1 MNIKNKY
8 VVLIGALMAQITIG
22 GLYAWSIMSGAL
34 TGLGWN
40 PDQVYYPY
48 ALAQFVFA
56 ASTLLSGR
64 LVDKK
69 GPRIAIIIGG
79 VLYGGGLILSSF
91 ATSPTMLYL
100 TYGVISGAGVG
111 FVYVCPLS
119 TLIKWF
125 PKNKGMITGLG
136 VSLFAGGS
144 ILTKK
149 IMTTLLAVPN
159 GAEMQLADVS
169 SAFVQ
174 LGLISMVVIVLGG
187 LLTNNPE
194 GFVKQAATRG
204 EGDFT
209 TAEMIKT
216 SKFKYTWVM
225 FWLAV
230 TPGLLLLG
238 AAKNIG
244 INAGLDAETAAGIIT
259 VLALANAGSRLA
271 SGTLSDKLGTLNVL
285 RIAFVITIASLLGL
299 SFMASVKSG
308 ILLRCCRYCSRL
320 WWFLSIIPDIYK
332 QRVWII

>member
-149 IMTTLLAVPN
+149 DHDYII
-159 GAEMQLADVS
+159 S
-169 SAFVQ
+169 STKWCRNA
-174 LGLISMVVIVLGG
+174 IGG
-187 LLTNNPE
+187 C
-194 GFVKQAATRG
+194 F
-204 EGDFT
+204 
-209 TAEMIKT
+209 
-216 SKFKYTWVM
+216 
-225 FWLAV
+225 
-230 TPGLLLLG
+230 
-238 AAKNIG
+238 
-244 INAGLDAETAAGIIT
+244 
-259 VLALANAGSRLA
+259 
-271 SGTLSDKLGTLNVL
+271 
-285 RIAFVITIASLLGL
+285 
-299 SFMASVKSG
+299 
-308 ILLRCCRYCSRL
+308 
-320 WWFLSIIPDIYK
+320 
-332 QRVWII
+332 